1 MKKIE
6 LEVLQG
12 KTCEEG
18 VKILEAAGYYNSDS
32 AQDND
37 CPSAD
42 YATDEYW
49 TLEDKD
55 GKEVDIKTFE
65 QFYNGDEVTRE
76 GWNDAK

>member
-12 KTCEEG
+12 KTYEEG
-18 VKILEAAGYYNSDS
+18 EKILKAVGYYNSDS

-42 YATDEYW
+42 YVTDEYW
-49 TLEDKD
+49 TLEDED
-55 GKEVDIKTFE
+55 GKEIDIKTFE
-65 QFYNGDEVTRE
+65 QFYNGDEIVRE